1 MFPLTL
7 WLIGKCP
14 NFRGTIVPKALRRRL
29 CARNFVP
36 MQYKS
41 LPNVIFPQIS
51 RIFESY
57 VYYIAKNYLPL
68 LQQIADSLK
77 KIGLVGTLVPCQ

>member
-1 MFPLTL
+1 
-7 WLIGKCP
+7 
-14 NFRGTIVPKALRRRL
+14 
-29 CARNFVP
+29 

-77 KIGLVGTLVPCQ
+77 KIGLVGTLLMGILHFGKIKTKFWQNFVMDRVHQLCNLKWDNIIKP